1 MIKKAA
7 FVAATA
13 AGLMMLGGTAFAS
26 QATTGDDDVTS
37 QIGLVNTGDILDTV
51 GVCGNDVNVLGVQVT
66 DILNGSGL
74 SLPILSPAGGAAT
87 EVVSPE
93 VCASSVEG

>member
-26 QATTGDDDVTS
+26 QATAGDEDVTS
-37 QIGLVNTGDILDTV
+37 QIGLVNTGDVLDTV
-51 GVCGNDVNVLGVQVT
+51 GVCDNNVNVLGVQVT

-74 SLPILSPAGGAAT
+74 AAPLVSPAGVAT
-87 EVVSPE
+87 NGTASPE
-93 VCASSVEG
+93 ICASSVDG